1 MHPATR
7 HYRNVCVT
15 CGANIGTSIRQ
26 EAPVKLTAEL
36 LLRRAKQEARKA
48 EDALRRGRCLA
59 AVYAHREKAVM
70 YQAKAL
76 LKNHS
81 ETCP

>member
-1 MHPATR
+1 M
-7 HYRNVCVT
+7 
-15 CGANIGTSIRQ
+15 
-26 EAPVKLTAEL
+26 KLAAER
-36 LLRRAKQEARKA
+36 LLRRAKKEARKA
-48 EDALRRGRCLA
+48 EDALRRGRCLT

-76 LKNHS
+76 LMYHG